1 MLSEE
6 SNHREYLFSESVN
19 DNNEVFAV
27 KNKNYKLL
35 NKNGNEEFYYLGNN
49 INERNDLLE
58 NLLNSRINEKNNLE
72 ELREYYNSL
81 EVRLINQNLKGK
93 WRRNIN

>member
-1 MLSEE
+1 MLSDE
-6 SNHREYLFSESVN
+6 SDHREYLFSESVN

-35 NKNGNEEFYYLGNN
+35 NKNGDEEFYYLGNN

-58 NLLNSRINEKNNLE
+58 NPLNSNQKNNLE

-81 EVRLINQNLKGK
+81 K
-93 WRRNIN
+93 